1 MLHAGYIASNE
12 QILFGI
18 QFISKFY
25 LLDSYDARGHLFLLI
40 IRNNRAIEGRTFD
53 LEEE

>member
-1 MLHAGYIASNE
+1 MLHAGCIASNE
-12 QILFGI
+12 QMFGI
-18 QFISKFY
+18 QFISEFY